1 MLQATCRSFIV
12 TLNIA
17 QRHVQVMSSF
27 ELNTLLLPVD
37 LTPVSKGVFERALA
51 LVHGEDAALIL
62 LHVIDPHLVDFA
74 AGLQLDAR
82 EKIIEKLRAQAETAL
97 AELKGSVTSSIE
109 IQVIISEGTPF
120 VEILRKAED
129 FEVDAI
135 VMGRY
140 GSHGPLEKMLF
151 GTTAEH
157 VMRGSLRAVIVV
169 PVET

>member
-1 MLQATCRSFIV
+1 MP
-12 TLNIA
+12 
-17 QRHVQVMSSF
+17 F

-37 LTPVSKGVFERALA
+37 LTPVSKGVFTRALS
-51 LVHGEDAALIL
+51 LVRGEDAALIL

-74 AGLQLDAR
+74 AGLKLDDR
-82 EKIIEKLRAQAETAL
+82 EKIVEKLRSQAEAAL
-97 AELKGSVTSSIE
+97 AELKSTELEGTGNVE

-140 GSHGPLEKMLF
+140 GSHGPIEKMLF
-151 GTTAEH
+151 GSTAEH
-157 VMRGSLRAVIVV
+157 VIRGSLRAVIVV
-169 PVET
+169 PVEI

>member
-1 MLQATCRSFIV
+1 MAS
-12 TLNIA
+12 N
-17 QRHVQVMSSF
+17 F

-37 LTPVSKGVFERALA
+37 LTPVSKGVVERALA

-62 LHVIDPHLVDFA
+62 LHVIDPHLIDFA
-74 AGLQLDAR
+74 TGLELDQR
-82 EKIIEKLRAQAETAL
+82 EKIVEKLRAQAEAAL
-97 AELKGSVTSSIE
+97 GELEAAVSGRVE
-109 IQVIISEGTPF
+109 VQVIISEGTPF

-140 GSHGPLEKMLF
+140 GSHGPIEKMLF